1 MNGFLCFHDLI
12 GDVCSGLEALWTDKR
27 SCIRKFSQKPQRGS
41 LHWTE
46 QKKKKKIVTEEGLN
60 IWLCIIENKRV
71 HDSLNW
77 D

>member
-1 MNGFLCFHDLI
+1 MTSSETFVLDLRLCELI
-12 GDVCSGLEALWTDKR
+12 KGAVSGNLAKNRHGEVSPEL
-27 SCIRKFSQKPQRGS
+27 S
-41 LHWTE
+41 
-46 QKKKKKIVTEEGLN
+46 KKKKKIVTEEGLN

>member
-1 MNGFLCFHDLI
+1 MTWSETFVLDLRLCELI
-12 GDVCSGLEALWTDKR
+12 KGAVSGNLAKNRHGEV
-27 SCIRKFSQKPQRGS
+27 S
-41 LHWTE
+41 TE
-46 QKKKKKIVTEEGLN
+46 LSKKKKIVTEEGLN